1 VIPADVRIF
10 LCTEPVDMRKSFD
23 GLTGAAREHLQRD
36 PNQGGLFVFVNRRS
50 NRLKVLWLDGLG
62 YCLLYK
68 RLHRALFRL
77 PESGGRARIDGA
89 ELAKLLAG
97 VPTRRAHEQRR
108 SHRI

>member
-36 PNQGGLFVFVNRRS
+36 PDQGNLFVFVNRRS

-77 PESGGRARIDGA
+77 PEGRARIDGA
-89 ELAKLLAG
+89 QLAKLLAG
-97 VPTRRAHEQRR
+97 VPTRRTR
-108 SHRI
+108 